1 MKTNSQIQLYP
12 VLRVAIFL
20 AAGIVIG
27 DVSYGSISVEGW
39 FMAISVTFIASLL
52 SKNKAILNTTLLF
65 MSCFLL
71 GALLTTQKLNDTKA
85 QLPSHAIRYD
95 AVITSQ
101 PTRTGKVVR
110 CDLLIPYGE
119 LTIKAKANIF
129 ADERALKLKV
139 GHGIE
144 AETILEKPSN
154 FAGSDF
160 DYARYLV
167 NHGYSA
173 TTFIY
178 INQWKSKRV
187 SLKPLSL
194 IDRTR
199 LSALKFREKLLD
211 KYNGTGASGQAYAV
225 MAAMTLGDKS
235 ALSKELKDDYSI
247 SGASHVLALSGL
259 HLGIIYTVLALLF
272 VRRKHKEI
280 GIFLIICAIWT
291 YVFIVG
297 LPVSAIRAAVMLTI
311 YSVISLMN
319 RDRMSLNAL
328 SVAAVSILVCNPLDI
343 YDVGFQMSFMAVLF
357 IFLLYKPLLK
367 AVPKKVRDIPIL
379 RNVWQMAAVSIS
391 AQIGVAPLIALY
403 FGRFSCYFLFTNFI
417 AVPAA
422 TVIIYSAATLLAF
435 GFIPF
440 LGKAAAWTV
449 VSTTELLNRSV
460 AAIASMPG
468 ASIDGIRLNVLQT
481 VLIYV
486 LIACLYM
493 IGSYVKKIYRIDKD
507 PLDHDY

>member
-1 MKTNSQIQLYP
+1 MKTNSPIQLYP
-12 VLRVAIFL
+12 VLRVVIFL
-20 AAGIVIG
+20 AVGIVIG
-27 DVSYGSISVEGW
+27 DFSYGTVSVEVW
-39 FMAISVTFIASLL
+39 FSALSVTFTVSVLL
-52 SKNKAILNTTLLF
+52 RNKAIINTTLLF
-65 MSCFLL
+65 MSCLIL
-71 GALLTTQKLNDTKA
+71 GSLLTTQKLNDTKV
-85 QLPSHAIRYD
+85 QLPKHAISYD
-95 AVITSQ
+95 AVIISQ
-101 PTRTGKVVR
+101 PTRAGKVVR
-110 CDLLIPYGE
+110 CDLLIPYGAR
-119 LTIKAKANIF
+119 TIKAKASIF
-129 ADERALKLKV
+129 ADERALRLKV

-144 AETILEKPSN
+144 AETVLEKPSN

-160 DYARYLV
+160 DYAHYLI

-178 INQWKSKRV
+178 IDQWKSKRV

-199 LSALKFREKLLD
+199 LSALKFRDNLLN
-211 KYNGTGASGQAYAV
+211 KYYETRASGQEYAV

-235 ALSKELKDDYSI
+235 ALTKELKDDYSI
-247 SGASHVLALSGL
+247 SGASHILALSGL
-259 HLGIIYTVLALLF
+259 HLGIIYTILSLLF
-272 VRRKHKEI
+272 VRRRHKEI

-311 YSVISLMN
+311 YSVISLTN

-328 SVAAVSILVCNPLDI
+328 SVAAVAILVCNPLDI

-357 IFLLYKPLLK
+357 IFLLYKPLLEII
-367 AVPKKVRDIPIL
+367 PKRVRDFPIL
-379 RNVWQMAAVSIS
+379 RNVWQMAAVSLA

-403 FGRFSCYFLFTNFI
+403 FGRFSSYFLLTNFI

-422 TVIIYSAATLLAF
+422 TVIIYSDALLLVF

-440 LGKAAAWTV
+440 VGNAAAWAV
-449 VSTTELLNRSV
+449 VSTTEVLNRSV
-460 AAIASMPG
+460 AAIASFPG
-468 ASIDGIRLNVLQT
+468 ASIDGIKLNILQT

-493 IGSYVKKIYRIDKD
+493 IGSYVKKIYRMDKD
-507 PLDHDY
+507 PLKHDS